1 MKNILRNIV
10 KVLPAGLIIAGISLS
25 GCEELRFGDSFLDQ
39 QPEQIGVNMDTIFSK
54 KYYAM
59 QVLTKA
65 YTTLPY
71 PIPMGSGPKLGGD
84 LLDAITDLSY
94 STRTGG

>member
-59 QVLTKA
+59 LHCHILFLWEVVQNWEVICL
-65 YTTLPY
+65 
-71 PIPMGSGPKLGGD
+71 M
-84 LLDAITDLSY
+84 LSQI
-94 STRTGG
+94 